1 MNGKG
6 SWIPLLCLL
15 TTAAL
20 ANEYVPLS
28 GGPFH
33 SSLRFGDNGG
43 EVVVEGYQ
51 LMSRPVREAEFLAF
65 VQAHP
70 QWRRDRNPGLFA
82 DAGYLSHWDRPLA
95 PRPGTLNFPVTRVSW
110 FAADAYCRARG
121 ARLPTWLEWEFAA
134 AADAH
139 QTDARDD
146 ADRRRR
152 ILTLGTPGAYRAAGE
167 SVPNVYGVHDLHG
180 LVWEWPWDHASMMAA
195 ADSRNVDTEN
205 PLRYCG
211 GSALAFSDR
220 RDYAV
225 IKRVALLSALSAR
238 TTLSNLGFR
247 CAKELP

>member
-1 MNGKG
+1 MKGKG
-6 SWIPLLCLL
+6 SWIPLLCVLS
-15 TTAAL
+15 TAVL
-20 ANEYVPLS
+20 ANEYVPLP

-33 SSLRFGDNGG
+33 SSLRFGNGG
-43 EVVVEGYQ
+43 DKGVVAGYQ
-51 LMSRPVREAEFLAF
+51 LMSKPVREVEFLAF
-65 VQAHP
+65 VETHP
-70 QWRRDRNPGLFA
+70 QWRRDRIPGLFA
-82 DAGYLSHWDRPLA
+82 DAGYLSHWESPLA
-95 PRPGTLNFPVTRVSW
+95 PHPGTLNFPVTRVSW

-152 ILTLGTPGAYRAAGE
+152 ILTVGTPGAHRAAGE
-167 SVPNVYGVHDLHG
+167 SEPNVYGVHDLHG
-180 LVWEWPWDHASMMAA
+180 LVWEWPWDHAGMMAA
-195 ADSRNVDTEN
+195 ADNRNVDTES

-238 TTLSNLGFR
+238 TTLFNLGFR

>member
-1 MNGKG
+1 M
-6 SWIPLLCLL
+6 PLLCMLS
-15 TTAAL
+15 AAVVADDYVSL
-20 ANEYVPLS
+20 A

-33 SSLRFGDNGG
+33 SSLRFGNGDKA
-43 EVVVEGYQ
+43 VFVAGYQ

-65 VQAHP
+65 VETHP
-70 QWRRDRNPGLFA
+70 QWRRDRIPALFA
-82 DAGYLSHWDRPLA
+82 DAGYLAHWPGPLT
-95 PRPGTLNFPVTRVSW
+95 PRSEALDFPVTRVSW
-110 FAADAYCRARG
+110 FAADAYCRAQG
-121 ARLPTWLEWEFAA
+121 ARLPSWLEWEFAA
-134 AADAH
+134 AADDR

-146 ADRRRR
+146 AHRRQRV
-152 ILTLGTPGAYRAAGE
+152 LTGGTPGAYRAAGE
-167 SVPNVYGVHDLHG
+167 SEPNVYGVHDLHG
-180 LVWEWPWDHASMMAA
+180 LVWEWPWDHASLMAA